1 MKPKKVNRI
10 QGFNLYHEEIAS
22 KIDHIE
28 FWKSSSEEN
37 YLNSKYVSM
46 NKPSATTTG
55 TYRKNRKAIPC
66 KISREELFSEY
77 EKHKKIMKDKFPESD
92 GRLCRYCEKRVTF
105 MIGYKNT
112 NISVDRINNN
122 KDYEIGNIIF
132 CCGKCNDTKNQVTL
146 DLCKNI
152 LRVASEVE

>member
-1 MKPKKVNRI
+1 
-10 QGFNLYHEEIAS
+10 
-22 KIDHIE
+22 
-28 FWKSSSEEN
+28 
-37 YLNSKYVSM
+37 
-46 NKPSATTTG
+46 
-55 TYRKNRKAIPC
+55 
-66 KISREELFSEY
+66 
-77 EKHKKIMKDKFPESD
+77 
-92 GRLCRYCEKRVTF
+92 

>member
-10 QGFNLYHEEIAS
+10 QGYNLSHEEIAS
-22 KIDHIE
+22 KIDDIE

-77 EKHKKIMKDKFPESD
+77 EKHKKIMKDKFPEID
-92 GRLCRYCEKRVTF
+92 
-105 MIGYKNT
+105 
-112 NISVDRINNN
+112 
-122 KDYEIGNIIF
+122 
-132 CCGKCNDTKNQVTL
+132 
-146 DLCKNI
+146 
-152 LRVASEVE
+152 